1 MDREL
6 IKQINQAVDRGDD
19 QVRDDL
25 LAKAKQVKGFI
36 DEMGNKKT
44 RIVELLYPAP
54 FASKEAA
61 LIAYLMHILSFC
73 FIDIEEKEKIPHW
86 IIDWYQTAQAWH
98 FAVNLEIWDRPGEP

>member
-6 IKQINQAVDRGDD
+6 MKQINQAVDRGDEL
-19 QVRDDL
+19 VMDDL
-25 LAKAKQVKGFI
+25 LAEAKEVKGFI
-36 DEMGNKKT
+36 DEIANKKP

-73 FIDIEEKEKIPHW
+73 FIEGR
-86 IIDWYQTAQAWH
+86 
-98 FAVNLEIWDRPGEP
+98 F